1 MYKNSILLLM
11 AFTTLALHAQR
22 KPKIKGNRTVIEVK
36 QSLPAFNKIE
46 VRDEL
51 DISLKRTT
59 SEGYSITAD
68 DNLID
73 VLKFRVEDST
83 LVISSFYQ
91 ITAKKKLEIE
101 IGYTQLRSILL
112 SEGRIE
118 TKDKIN
124 TDMLSITSLGSSK
137 IDLSAD
143 VGTLE
148 ISMEANSSGIFNITA
163 DSLSI
168 SMENRADASVYSNA
182 FRNQL
187 QMSGKSSLT
196 WEGTADDLSASMM
209 GDASL
214 KAENLEV
221 QVVNTSMEASSE
233 ALFFVLNTITLSQ
246 KGTSRCY
253 LYGEPK
259 IEVQLFTDAAELLK
273 RKQ

>member
-1 MYKNSILLLM
+1 MYKNSILLLL
-11 AFTTLALHAQR
+11 AFTTLASHAQR

-36 QSLPAFNKIE
+36 QSLPAFNKME
-46 VRDEL
+46 VSDDL

-118 TKDKIN
+118 AKDKIN
-124 TDMLSITSLGSSK
+124 ADMLSITSLGSSK
-137 IDLSAD
+137 VDLSAD
-143 VGTLE
+143 LGTLL
-148 ISMEANSSGIFNITA
+148 ISMEANSSGRFNITA

-187 QMSGKSSLT
+187 QMNGNSSLT

-221 QVVNTSMEASSE
+221 QEVNTSMEASSE
-233 ALFFVLNTITLSQ
+233 ARFFVLNTITLSQ

-259 IEVQLFTDAAELLK
+259 IEVYQFTDAAELLK

>member
-1 MYKNSILLLM
+1 MYRNSILLLL
-11 AFTTLALHAQR
+11 AFTTLALQAQR

-36 QSLPAFNKIE
+36 ESLPAFNKIE
-46 VRDEL
+46 VRDDL

-101 IGYTQLRSILL
+101 IGYTQLGSILL

-124 TDMLSITSLGSSK
+124 ADRLRITSLGSSK
-137 IDLSAD
+137 LDLSAD
-143 VGTLE
+143 VGILE
-148 ISMEANSSGIFNITA
+148 IVMEANSSGTFNITA
-163 DSLSI
+163 DSLSV
-168 SMENRADASVYSNA
+168 SLENKADASVYSNA

-187 QMSGKSSLT
+187 QMSGNSSLT
-196 WEGTADDLSASMM
+196 WEGTADDLTATMS

-221 QVVNTSMEASSE
+221 QEVTAKMETSSDAR
-233 ALFFVLNTITLSQ
+233 FFVLNTISISQ
-246 KGTSRCY
+246 QGTSRCY

-259 IEVQLFTDAAELLK
+259 IEVLLFTDAAELLK